1 MTISILKD
9 VDREY
14 LQQERILGFVEF
26 LFKKFGVNNDLEFNI
41 LFSDDNRIAQ
51 LNRQFKDKDE
61 PTDILSFYGYDG
73 DILGD
78 VIISVE
84 TVEKE
89 ADDRNIDDYVLF
101 LIAHGFLHLLGYTH
115 ETLEKYD
122 DMIYKQNK
130 LIEEWKNEKT

>member
-9 VDREY
+9 VDRGY

-26 LFKKFGVNNDLEFNI
+26 LFKKFRINNDLEFNI

-89 ADDRNIDDYVLF
+89 ADDRDIDDYVLF

>member
-26 LFKKFGVNNDLEFNI
+26 LFKKFRINNDLEFNI

-89 ADDRNIDDYVLF
+89 ADDRDIDDYVLF